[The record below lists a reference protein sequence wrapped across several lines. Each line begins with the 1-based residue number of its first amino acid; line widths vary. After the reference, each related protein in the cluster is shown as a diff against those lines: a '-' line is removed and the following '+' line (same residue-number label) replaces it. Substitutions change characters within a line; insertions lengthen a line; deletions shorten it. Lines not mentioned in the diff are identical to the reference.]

1 MQLVSVENI
10 HYKPGRNNIDTD
22 ALSRFPE
29 DHNTHTI
36 SCNKNVFN
44 LITDGI
50 KTQTDFVKKLDS
62 ALPAQV
68 QIYLK
73 KKIKFL
79 TNQNSRFTSNR
90 VKMKGRLLTL
100 SRRRPL
106 SYRNQSIDLRSKS
119 MDCFLYDNGLCHERV
134 KRVKNMILKDKQIFP
149 KDKVSEGKAVQR
161 AIRERKKVDD
171 QQEQQP
177 NKTYGRFR
185 TDSNTTIFKMAH
197 LQRVPSKH
205 GSFETRG
212 IKPSSQRKSALTQHE
227 GLYKVLF

>member
-10 HYKPGRNNIDTD
+10 HYKPGRNNIDAD

-50 KTQTDFVKKLDS
+50 KTQTDFVKKLGS

-73 KKIKFL
+73 QKIKFL

-100 SRRRPL
+100 SRWRPL
-106 SYRNQSIDLRSKS
+106 SYRSQSIDLRSKS
-119 MDCFLYDNGLCHERV
+119 VDWFLYDNALRHE
-134 KRVKNMILKDKQIFP
+134 RVKNMILKDKQIYP

-161 AIRERKKVDD
+161 AIRERKKVEDE
-171 QQEQQP
+171 QEQQP
-177 NKTYGRFR
+177 KKTYGRFK

-197 LQRVPSKH
+197 L
-205 GSFETRG
+205 
-212 IKPSSQRKSALTQHE
+212 
-227 GLYKVLF
+227 